1 MIITNE
7 NTQNMTTNYTIIKKK
22 TSPVIL
28 SDATDDPCPQTHE
41 HKVHESR
48 ILTKFTENYETS
60 GMYIKEKG
68 CDELNQMHCEGDH

>member
-41 HKVHESR
+41 HKVHEPR
-48 ILTKFTENYETS
+48 ILTKFTENTKLPGCTS
-60 GMYIKEKG
+60 KRRDVMS
-68 CDELNQMHCEGDH
+68 